1 MTLTIVTSFNRAIWN
16 NHGKTCVESWVR
28 HLRSSPNA
36 QHGASASPDG
46 GSAMASPPAYELHL
60 YIDGPIPSDLPKGD
74 NIHIHWLDNEPEYV
88 KFLTETRDVTPNPN
102 IPPEHKF
109 RFEFRRFW
117 PKVFSIKHA
126 VDEYMNEWG
135 DSVLWLDADIL
146 FKKDLSV
153 ERIEDDG
160 NEEDV
165 VCLDR
170 GHPWNY
176 MDSGYLLLT
185 QHNVYDGCDYF
196 QQFVNG
202 VYNVYTTKTIFR
214 FTEWHDAF
222 LMSQVMNI
230 LWGKDKDT
238 YVKSLSGLSSSLHP
252 LDDSWLRDYMVH
264 LKGGLKHGVTQSF
277 EGQEIEKQNALAPI
291 EAPRRTDV

>member
-1 MTLTIVTSFNRAIWN
+1 MLTIVTSFNRAIWN
-16 NHGKTCVESWVR
+16 NHGKTCIESWVR

-126 VDEYMNEWG
+126 LYEDKEYNPF
-135 DSVLWLDADIL
+135 LWLDADIL

-153 ERIEDDG
+153 ERIL
-160 NEEDV
+160 EDV
-165 VCLDR
+165 KEEKDSDPEIACLDR
-170 GHPWNY
+170 GPPWNY
-176 MDSGYLLLT
+176 MDSGYVLFGNNSAVSNHLIEAL
-185 QHNVYDGCDYF
+185 
-196 QQFVNG
+196 
-202 VYNVYTTKTIFR
+202 YNIYTTKTLFR

-230 LWGKDKDT
+230 LWGDDKGNF
-238 YVKSLSGLSSSLHP
+238 VKSLGGMSSSLHP

>member
-1 MTLTIVTSFNRAIWN
+1 MSLSIVTSFNRAIWY
-16 NHGKTCVESWVR
+16 NHGKTCISSWEE
-28 HLRSSPNA
+28 HIK
-36 QHGASASPDG
+36 G
-46 GSAMASPPAYELHL
+46 AYELHL

-88 KFLTETRDVTPNPN
+88 KFLTETRDVTPNPS

-117 PKVFSIKHA
+117 PKVRSIYDAALAQHRSLTLPSPDGGSAIHA
-126 VDEYMNEWG
+126 NAV
-135 DSVLWLDADIL
+135 SVTGPILWLDADIL
-146 FKKDLSV
+146 FKKDISV
-153 ERIEDDG
+153 DRILEDLKD
-160 NEEDV
+160 NQTV

-176 MDSGYLLLT
+176 MDSGYLLFDPTFL
-185 QHNVYDGCDYF
+185 DAF
-196 QQFVNG
+196 QFVESL
-202 VYNVYTTKTIFR
+202 YNIYTTKTLFR

-230 LWGKDKDT
+230 LWGDDKGNF
-238 YVKSLSGLSSSLHP
+238 VKSLSGMSSSLHP

>member
-1 MTLTIVTSFNRAIWN
+1 VTLTIVTSFNRAIWN
-16 NHGKTCVESWVR
+16 NHGKTCIESWVR
-28 HLRSSPNA
+28 HLRSANA
-36 QHGASASPDG
+36 QPDG
-46 GSAMASPPAYELHL
+46 SSINTPEYELHL

-88 KFLTETRDVTPNPN
+88 KFLTETRDVTPNPH

-117 PKVFSIKHA
+117 PKVRSIYDAALAQPDGSVIHP
-126 VDEYMNEWG
+126 
-135 DSVLWLDADIL
+135 VLWLDADIL

-153 ERIEDDG
+153 ERILDDLDDENFFEG
-160 NEEDV
+160 SASL

-170 GHPWNY
+170 GPPWNY
-176 MDSGYLLLT
+176 MDSGYLLIDPRT
-185 QHNVYDGCDYF
+185 NNGHW
-196 QQFVNG
+196 FVDAL
-202 VYNVYTTKTIFR
+202 YNIYTTKTIFR

-230 LWGKDKDT
+230 LWGDDKGNF
-238 YVKSLSGLSSSLHP
+238 VKSLSGMSSSLHP

>member
-16 NHGKTCVESWVR
+16 NHGKTCIESWVR

-74 NIHIHWLDNEPEYV
+74 NIHVHWLDTEPEYTR
-88 KFLTETRDVTPNPN
+88 FLTETRDVTPNPH

-117 PKVFSIKHA
+117 PKVRSIYDAALAQHRSLTLPSPDGGSAVHA
-126 VDEYMNEWG
+126 NAV
-135 DSVLWLDADIL
+135 SVTGPILWLDADIL
-146 FKKDLSV
+146 FKKDISV
-153 ERIEDDG
+153 DRILEDLKD
-160 NEEDV
+160 NQTV

-176 MDSGYLLLT
+176 MDSGYLLFDPT
-185 QHNVYDGCDYF
+185 
-196 QQFVNG
+196 
-202 VYNVYTTKTIFR
+202 
-214 FTEWHDAF
+214 
-222 LMSQVMNI
+222 
-230 LWGKDKDT
+230 
-238 YVKSLSGLSSSLHP
+238 SLS
-252 LDDSWLRDYMVH
+252 
-264 LKGGLKHGVTQSF
+264 
-277 EGQEIEKQNALAPI
+277 
-291 EAPRRTDV
+291 